1 MRMTP
6 VRAKPTSRLPWVKIL
21 TWDIWL
27 RMKVLHGDP
36 DVWLPEWDTTAPNV
50 DSPWGQTMAYESG
63 LAPLGVTRVIHV
75 AKAEGSERLHTTRD
89 FFAVLPSVVRTQNVY
104 ALHVLCRATIEAC
117 AFASWVFDPRAE
129 AAERLLRGLL
139 LKEQAMREHLRSLR
153 QQEDDPSNRSDAA
166 YLSDIAQA
174 QDAADAFLE
183 EIKKAIRAIR
193 DDASAREGT
202 QPASVPTASNRV
214 REMLVDDMGLPQG
227 SDAYQRLSGVVHAS
241 PTAIAATWDPEADR
255 PSVGYFAFLEHLH
268 LALSSIDFCLENRA
282 ACWGESP
289 KGAGLHKI
297 IHRIERIMRGE
308 PGVQFV
314 P

>member
-36 DVWLPEWDTTAPNV
+36 DVWLPEWGTTAPNA
-50 DSPWGQTMAYESG
+50 DSPWGQTLAYESG
-63 LAPLGVTRVIHV
+63 LAPLGATRVIHV

-89 FFAVLPSVVRTQNVY
+89 FFAVLPSAVRTRNVY

-174 QDAADAFLE
+174 QGAADAFLE
-183 EIKKAIRAIR
+183 EIKKAIRTIR
-193 DDASAREGT
+193 DDPAAGGT
-202 QPASVPTASNRV
+202 QRASVPTASNRV

-227 SDAYQRLSGVVHAS
+227 SDAYHRLSGVVHAS

-255 PSVGYFAFLEHLH
+255 PSVGYYAFLEHLH

-289 KGAGLHKI
+289 KGTGLHKI
-297 IHRIERIMRGE
+297 IHRIERIIRGE